1 MPWIAWAPEIQGS
14 ERDPVAQ
21 GSFLGGSMLRKL
33 GEDDPRG
40 SSLGVFNRRICRL
53 GDRGHGE
60 YIEIRGMLKVR

>member
-14 ERDPVAQ
+14 ERDPVAKW
-21 GSFLGGSMLRKL
+21 SFLGGSMLRKL